1 MASATNE
8 RRIAAQKR
16 QMLKD
21 RETDK
26 TVIVA
31 LMSTPD
37 GRRWIWNKLA
47 EAQIFVEGESLD
59 HAVLAYQKGMRNV
72 GLRLLASVSTHTPE
86 MYIRMTQENAPVP
99 LQDLNEEEPQ
109 DEDHE

>member
-8 RRIAAQKR
+8 ARIKR
-16 QMLKD
+16 QRAQIRKD

-26 TVIVA
+26 TVIIA
-31 LMSTPD
+31 LMSNPD
-37 GRRWIWNKLA
+37 GRRWVWNKLS

-59 HAVLAYQKGMRNV
+59 HAVLAYQKGMRNS

-86 MYIRMTQENAPVP
+86 MYVRMTQENAPVP
-99 LQDLNEEEPQ
+99 LADLNEDEEQQQ
-109 DEDHE
+109 D